1 MAVTEVTRE
10 GYQPAGAPRRS
21 GLVSWLT
28 TTDHKRIGIL
38 YIGTA
43 FFFFL
48 VGGLLAEMIRT
59 QLWSPDNTLFNFH
72 RYNQLFTVHAITM
85 IFLFVMPITVG
96 FANFIVPLQIGAA
109 DMAFPR
115 VNAFS
120 YWLFPLGGL
129 MIYGGFLSPQGAAS
143 TGWTLYEPLTGVQTA
158 GSAPGFGTD
167 LMVMGLLVLG
177 LSSLLGAIN
186 FLVTIFKLRAPGM
199 TMFRLPIF
207 VWTFFTTSLLLL
219 LSMPA
224 FTAALAAAFIDRQFG
239 GHFFDPTAG
248 GNAILW
254 QHLFWFFGHPEV
266 YILILPSMG
275 IVSEVLPVFS
285 RKPLF
290 GYRAFVYATLA
301 IGLLGFGVW
310 AHHMFTTGAVYA
322 PFFAFTTGAIAVP
335 TGVKFFNW
343 IATMWRGRVRLTTAM
358 LFAIGFLMLFLIGG
372 IDGVFVASPPIDYHL
387 QDTYWIVSHLHY
399 VLFGGSVFGIFA
411 GFYYWWPKITGR
423 YLNETLGRIHWLF
436 MFVGANLAFFPMHLA
451 GLNGMP
457 RRIAQYREVAALV
470 PGILTDN
477 RISTIGAYVL
487 GVGMFFFIAN
497 AALSFRRP
505 KDAPADA
512 WEGNSLEWA
521 TTSPPP
527 PWNFDALPPIRSERP
542 VWDARHGP
550 MPQHATSVAEILP
563 VGGPTPPATQ
573 EEVLDRGELAHGGEA
588 PPDHASTYDEAPP
601 NPTLEGEPPK
611 EEDS

>member
-10 GYQPAGAPRRS
+10 GYQPAEAPRRS

-38 YIGTA
+38 YICTA

-85 IFLFVMPITVG
+85 IFL
-96 FANFIVPLQIGAA
+96 L
-109 DMAFPR
+109 
-115 VNAFS
+115 
-120 YWLFPLGGL
+120 
-129 MIYGGFLSPQGAAS
+129 
-143 TGWTLYEPLTGVQTA
+143 
-158 GSAPGFGTD
+158 
-167 LMVMGLLVLG
+167 VMGLLVLG

-207 VWTFFTTSLLLL
+207 VWTFLTTSMLLL

-224 FTAALAAAFIDRQFG
+224 FTAALAAAFIDRNFG
-239 GHFFDPTAG
+239 GHFFDPNAG

-290 GYRAFVYATLA
+290 GYKAFVFATLA
-301 IGLLGFGVW
+301 IGMLSFSVW

-322 PFFAFTTGAIAVP
+322 PFFAFMTGAIAIP

-343 IATMWRGRVRLTTAM
+343 IATMWRGQVPLTTAM
-358 LFAIGFLMLFLIGG
+358 LCADGFLMLLLIGG
-372 IDGVFVASPPIDYHL
+372 IDGVCVYAPPVDFHL
-387 QDTYWIVSHLHY
+387 Q
-399 VLFGGSVFGIFA
+399 
-411 GFYYWWPKITGR
+411 
-423 YLNETLGRIHWLF
+423 
-436 MFVGANLAFFPMHLA
+436 
-451 GLNGMP
+451 
-457 RRIAQYREVAALV
+457 
-470 PGILTDN
+470 
-477 RISTIGAYVL
+477 
-487 GVGMFFFIAN
+487 
-497 AALSFRRP
+497 
-505 KDAPADA
+505 
-512 WEGNSLEWA
+512 
-521 TTSPPP
+521 
-527 PWNFDALPPIRSERP
+527 
-542 VWDARHGP
+542 
-550 MPQHATSVAEILP
+550 
-563 VGGPTPPATQ
+563 
-573 EEVLDRGELAHGGEA
+573 
-588 PPDHASTYDEAPP
+588 
-601 NPTLEGEPPK
+601 
-611 EEDS
+611 